1 MVSVIYGGFIL
12 ETFQKPLTQ
21 EEEAEY
27 IRLLRDGSPEE
38 AGRAQKILVERNLR
52 LVVHIVKKYQNAD
65 EDIEDFISIGCIG
78 LIKAIR
84 TFDEKKGRLATYACR
99 CIENELLMFLRAKKK
114 SSREVSLFEPI
125 GQDKEGNEI
134 HLVDVIEQNQ
144 PDIVESMELSGNIK
158 RLLALMDTN
167 LTDRERQIIIMR
179 YGLYGNREVTQN
191 EIGEALG
198 ISRSY
203 PSVIIGIKSGKPLD
217 GLLLYPYFY
226 TLFTQPKLPKHI
238 LPQTTVLVY
247 RYI

>member
-1 MVSVIYGGFIL
+1 M

-38 AGRAQKILVERNLR
+38 AQRAQKILVERNLR
-52 LVVHIVKKYQNAD
+52 LVVHIAKKYQNVD

-99 CIENELLMFLRAKKK
+99 CIENELLMFLRGKKK

-144 PDIVESMELSGNIK
+144 PDIVESMELSGNIR
-158 RLLALMDTN
+158 RLFVLMDGAK
-167 LTDRERQIIIMR
+167 RERQILIMR
-179 YGLYGNREVTQN
+179 YGLYGNREVTQS
-191 EIGEALG
+191 EIGTRLG

-203 PSVIIGIKSGKPLD
+203 VSRIEKKALGKLREK
-217 GLLLYPYFY
+217 FEE
-226 TLFTQPKLPKHI
+226 
-238 LPQTTVLVY
+238 
-247 RYI
+247 R